1 MLPLR
6 PPVPH
11 PESGF
16 SLLEL
21 AIVLAIVGALIG
33 GLLPILQPLADQQR
47 RQTTREQ
54 LSLFRRALTGYVL
67 AQGRLP
73 CPADPSKPTSDANA
87 GREERQPI
95 ASPPV
100 AVNKDTAACVRNAG
114 VLPWR
119 TLAVTELD
127 GWGQRFGYAVS
138 PYFTLARNGEGG
150 LSTFTLPID
159 FYQFVFVK
167 DDPAAA
173 LAVDKAAAFVVSY
186 GANHLGAWNSQG
198 QQTPYASASAAEL
211 LNIHNTGAIGDTLP
225 FFSAGMGGQA
235 DDLTDVIGLSE
246 VFYILN
252 RGGYL
257 P

>member
-1 MLPLR
+1 MLL
-6 PPVPH
+6 
-11 PESGF
+11 
-16 SLLEL
+16 
-21 AIVLAIVGALIG
+21 
-33 GLLPILQPLADQQR
+33 
-47 RQTTREQ
+47 
-54 LSLFRRALTGYVL
+54 
-67 AQGRLP
+67 
-73 CPADPSKPTSDANA
+73 A

-198 QQTPYASASAAEL
+198 QQTPYASATAAEL